1 VKIALADSS
10 KVFRMGLRAVL
21 AEAGDLT
28 VVADV
33 GDGAGILAAAAS
45 QPIDV
50 VVCDLDLPDRS
61 AILLASA
68 LREVAP
74 TTRILVLAA
83 GATDANVKQ
92 TLLAGVVGYVLKWQ
106 SPAEILQAIRE
117 VGAGR
122 RVLPIRHEGFK
133 HEGFN
138 HEGFT
143 NDDGLGASAGLE
155 RPANRAGALDRL
167 SAREREIFDLIIWGQ
182 TNKQVAVKLGIS
194 VKTVET
200 HRSHINGKLQVHSAA
215 ELVRLASLCGVLTS
229 PGPST
234 RPAGAMPSSTMPSS
248 SMPSSSMPSS
258 SMPSAGS
265 KIGNPG
271 QTAPEVRAPAL
282 VAKMG

>member
-21 AEAGDLT
+21 AEASDLT

-45 QPIDV
+45 HSIDV

-74 TTRILVLAA
+74 TTRVLVLAA
-83 GATDANVKQ
+83 GATDSNVKQ

-106 SPAEILQAIRE
+106 SPAEILSAIRE

-122 RVLPIRHEGFK
+122 RVLPIRS
-133 HEGFN
+133 
-138 HEGFT
+138 
-143 NDDGLGASAGLE
+143 DDGLGASAGLA
-155 RPANRAGALDRL
+155 RPANRTGALDRL

-229 PGPST
+229 PGAS
-234 RPAGAMPSSTMPSS
+234 AMPAPLASPL
-248 SMPSSSMPSS
+248 
-258 SMPSAGS
+258 PSAVA
-265 KIGNPG
+265 KIGNLG
-271 QTAPEVRAPAL
+271 QTSPEVRAPAL

>member
-21 AEAGDLT
+21 AEASDLT

-45 QPIDV
+45 QSIDV

-74 TTRILVLAA
+74 TTRVLVLAA
-83 GATDANVKQ
+83 GATDSNVKQ

-106 SPAEILQAIRE
+106 SPAEIVQAIRD
-117 VGAGR
+117 VAAGR
-122 RVLPIRHEGFK
+122 RVLPIRNEGLGNLGNEGLGHEGL
-133 HEGFN
+133 GQN
-138 HEGFT
+138 
-143 NDDGLGASAGLE
+143 DGLGTSAGLA

-215 ELVRLASLCGVLTS
+215 ELVRLASLCGVLIS
-229 PGPST
+229 PGASATPS
-234 RPAGAMPSSTMPSS
+234 G
-248 SMPSSSMPSS
+248 SMPSG
-258 SMPSAGS
+258 AA

-271 QTAPEVRAPAL
+271 QTSPEVRAPAL

>member
-1 VKIALADSS
+1 MKIALADSS

-21 AEAGDLT
+21 ADASDLT

-45 QPIDV
+45 QSIDV

-74 TTRILVLAA
+74 ATRMLVLAA
-83 GATDANVKQ
+83 GANDSNVKQ

-106 SPAEILQAIRE
+106 TPAEILQAIRE

-122 RVLPIRHEGFK
+122 RVLPIR
-133 HEGFN
+133 
-138 HEGFT
+138 
-143 NDDGLGASAGLE
+143 NDDGLGASAGIA
-155 RPANRAGALDRL
+155 RSTNGAGALDRL

-229 PGPST
+229 PRPTIPMASPSVEASVVSSGP
-234 RPAGAMPSSTMPSS
+234 RLGNLGQISSP
-248 SMPSSSMPSS
+248 
-258 SMPSAGS
+258 
-265 KIGNPG
+265 
-271 QTAPEVRAPAL
+271 VRAPAL
-282 VAKMG
+282 VAKTG